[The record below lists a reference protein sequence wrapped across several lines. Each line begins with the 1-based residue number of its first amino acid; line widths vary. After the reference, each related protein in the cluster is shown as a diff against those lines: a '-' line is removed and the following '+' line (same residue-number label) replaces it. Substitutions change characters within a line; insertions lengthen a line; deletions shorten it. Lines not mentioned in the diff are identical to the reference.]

1 MQEISKEQNLAVMQ
15 ITLDPLTNVY
25 YASFYMQGLIDIF
38 GASNINYRNAPFLS
52 LKSRT
57 YAFNFV
63 IVKKGIETR
72 ITIDFEDFDTIDLSC
87 YHWCDVYGKVNTHWA
102 KTPNADYPKIVSL
115 APGFGIR
122 LWNWKET
129 AYHAMFNLIKSKNYR
144 NARKFLGKYKRQRV
158 LRLPIS
164 AYTPEPAKDHYI
176 FHVST
181 LWQNDAYN
189 QNDEKVNAPRAN
201 FMEACKA
208 MPEIEFEGGFYF
220 TQQHPL
226 NPRFKEL
233 AFHHYLSPAIYLQK
247 TKESCVVFNT
257 PAFWNCHGWK
267 LGEYLALG
275 KAIISTPLS
284 NDLPEPL
291 VHGENIHFI
300 SNDKKEMED
309 AIRLLVED
317 KTYRNKLEQGARA
330 YYLRNATPAMSL
342 ALLGIGE

>member
-1 MQEISKEQNLAVMQ
+1 MQ

-25 YASFYMQGLIDIF
+25 YSSFYIQGLIDIF
-38 GASNINYRNAPFLS
+38 GKSHIRYQNAPFHE
-52 LKSRT
+52 LKNRS
-57 YAFNFV
+57 YAFSFV
-63 IVKKGIETR
+63 LEDKSVETR
-72 ITIDFEDFDTIDLSC
+72 ITIDYEDFDTFDQAC
-87 YHWCDVYGKVNTHWA
+87 YDWCDMYGKVNTNWA
-102 KTPNADYPKIVSL
+102 KTPKADYQKMISL

-122 LWNWKET
+122 IWNMQET
-129 AYHAMFNLIKSKNYR
+129 AYHALINLLKSGNLS
-144 NARKFLGKYKRQRV
+144 NTRKFIGKYKRQYL

-164 AYTPEPAKDHYI
+164 AYNPVPTKENYI

-181 LWQNDAYN
+181 LWQNDEYN
-189 QNDEKVNAPRAN
+189 QNDEKVNNPRAN
-201 FMEACKA
+201 FMEVCKA
-208 MPEIEFEGGFYF
+208 LPEIEFEGGFYF

-233 AFHHYLSPAIYLQK
+233 SFHRYLSVSTYLQK
-247 TKESCVVFNT
+247 TKESCVTFNT

-291 VHGENIHFI
+291 VHGENIHII

-309 AIRLLVED
+309 AIHLLVKD
-317 KTYRNKLEQGARA
+317 KAYRNKLERGARA
-330 YYLRNATPAMSL
+330 YYLRNVTPIASL
-342 ALLGIGE
+342 ALLGIHS

>member
-1 MQEISKEQNLAVMQ
+1 MQ

-25 YASFYMQGLIDIF
+25 YASFYMQGLIDFF
-38 GASNINYRNAPFLS
+38 GKSNIRYRNAPFLS
-52 LKSRT
+52 LKNRT

-63 IVKKGIETR
+63 MEDKGNETR
-72 ITIDFEDFDTIDLSC
+72 ITIDYEDFDTIDQAC
-87 YHWCDVYGKVNTHWA
+87 YNWCNVYGKVNTNWA
-102 KTPNADYPKIVSL
+102 RTPKADYPKMVSL

-122 LWNWKET
+122 LWNAKET
-129 AYHAMFNLIKSKNYR
+129 AYHALVNLVISGSYS
-144 NARKFLGKYKRQRV
+144 NARKLFGKYKRQFA

-164 AYTPEPAKDHYI
+164 AYTPEPSKENYI

-181 LWQNDAYN
+181 LWYNDEYN
-189 QNDEKVNAPRAN
+189 QNDEKVNNSRAN
-201 FMEACKA
+201 FMEVCKVL
-208 MPEIEFEGGFYF
+208 PEIEFEGGFYF

-233 AFHHYLSPAIYLQK
+233 AFHHYLSAAIYLQK
-247 TKESCVVFNT
+247 AKESCVAFNT

-291 VHGENIHFI
+291 VHGENIHLI

-309 AIRLLVED
+309 AIHLLVGD
-317 KTYRNKLEQGARA
+317 KIYRNKLEQGARA

-342 ALLGIGE
+342 ALLGIGK